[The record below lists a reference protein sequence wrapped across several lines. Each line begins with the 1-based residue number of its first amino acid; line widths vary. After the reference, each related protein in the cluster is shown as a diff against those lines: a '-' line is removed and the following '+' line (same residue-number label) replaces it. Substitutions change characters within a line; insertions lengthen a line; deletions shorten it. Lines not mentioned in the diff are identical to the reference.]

1 MAGGHRKFRTAHAF
15 GKKRRRRPRARSVSP
30 ARPSAAEN
38 TEEAGC
44 ANAITNAAPAI
55 TGAIAGAND
64 HTRAVRVDTPLV
76 SDAEKVAIECRASDI
91 QRDLSSTSATR
102 RKRSFFR
109 DSEAAA
115 TTGTPFTVV
124 SLAMVNELLQYMK
137 CGVCGGPS
145 SISKED
151 REYGIAAK
159 LVLTCD
165 ECGELKTVW
174 SSPRVGGDAARGP
187 FEINVLAVRAAN
199 FRRAMKRKRTKENDD
214 DYTPGGF

>member
-1 MAGGHRKFRTAHAF
+1 MAGGHQKFRTAHAF

-44 ANAITNAAPAI
+44 ANAITN
-55 TGAIAGAND
+55 AIAGAND

-137 CGVCGGPS
+137 CEVQ
-145 SISKED
+145 K
-151 REYGIAAK
+151 RTIAE
-159 LVLTCD
+159 LVAS
-165 ECGELKTVW
+165 EKKHMHAE
-174 SSPRVGGDAARGP
+174 
-187 FEINVLAVRAAN
+187 N